1 MVFGNMGD
9 TSATGVAFTRD
20 PATGERAWYG
30 EWLINAQGEDV
41 VAGIR
46 TPQYLTKI
54 AREKAGAKPLSME
67 EAMPETFGELGRV
80 FDTLE
85 THYRDMQ
92 DIEFTVERGTL
103 WMLQTRSGKR
113 TAKAALR
120 IAVEMAAEGLISEE
134 EAVGRVDPGALDQL
148 LHPTLDPKAPRD
160 VLTKGLPASP
170 GAASGKIMFD
180 ADSAEKAAGMGEAV
194 ILVRVETSPEDI
206 HGMHAAKGILTAR
219 GGMTSHAAVV
229 ARGMGR
235 PCVSGAGG
243 LAIDGLMAIPPADVE
258 PAPYFALLDE
268 LAERHG
274 LPLRSMGMSGD
285 YEKAVMLGATH
296 VRVGTALFGARD

>member
-20 PATGERAWYG
+20 PATGARAWYG

-46 TPQYLTKI
+46 TPQYLTKA
-54 AREKAGAKPLSME
+54 ARETAGAKPLSME

-92 DIEFTVERGTL
+92 DIEFTVERGKL

-113 TAKAALR
+113 TAKAALK
-120 IAVEMAAEGLISEE
+120 IAVDMAAEGLISEE
-134 EAVGRVDPGALDQL
+134 EAVQRVDPGALDQL
-148 LHPTLDPKAPRD
+148 LHPTLDPDAPRD

-180 ADSAEKAAGMGEAV
+180 ADSAEKAAGRGEAV

-206 HGMHAAKGILTAR
+206 HGMHAARGILTAR

-243 LAIDGLMAIPPADVE
+243 LALRGEDGRE
-258 PAPYFALLDE
+258 SWR
-268 LAERHG
+268 ERG
-274 LPLRSMGMSGD
+274 GQNR
-285 YEKAVMLGATH
+285 
-296 VRVGTALFGARD
+296 